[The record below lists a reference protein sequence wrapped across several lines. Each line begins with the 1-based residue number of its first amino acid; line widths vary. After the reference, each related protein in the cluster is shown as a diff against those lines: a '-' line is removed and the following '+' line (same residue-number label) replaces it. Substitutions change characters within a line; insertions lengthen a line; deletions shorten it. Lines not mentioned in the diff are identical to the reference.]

1 MTFFTREFCL
11 NCPCFIVQEKSFI
24 FSIGFYLVLLAVFT
38 VSVIIGYF
46 VNLQRLKKR
55 NKELEKIIDERTSDI
70 RKQNQQLKSQSLKLK
85 NYFQSTSE
93 SIKYAGKIQHA
104 LLPHPDLLKHY
115 FKDSFIYLS
124 PKEAISG
131 DFYWMA
137 DLGDKI
143 IVAVVDCTGH
153 GVPGAFMS
161 VLGSTLLDQIVMD
174 KKYWQPDLIL
184 GALNDMVEEALKQ
197 HQDNNST
204 YDGFDI
210 GLCTIIPKQQ
220 QVLFAG
226 AKRPLVYA
234 KDREVMF
241 IQGDKYAIGGGQL
254 NHPQHYST
262 KRLTFPEIDYLYF
275 YTDGVADQFGGPEN
289 KKFSRS
295 RITQLLSEICHLEG
309 EVQKEKIAAAVDQ
322 WRAGYE
328 QLDDMLIIG
337 FNIAG
342 RS

>member
-1 MTFFTREFCL
+1 M
-11 NCPCFIVQEKSFI
+11 IQEKSFI
-24 FSIGFYLVLLAVFT
+24 FSIDFYLVLLAVFT

-55 NKELEKIIDERTSDI
+55 NKELERIIDERIADI
-70 RKQNQQLKSQSLKLK
+70 RRQNQQLKSQSLKLES
-85 NYFQSTSE
+85 YFESTSE

-104 LLPHPDLLKHY
+104 LLPHADLLKHS

-143 IVAVVDCTGH
+143 IIAVVDCTGH

-161 VLGSTLLDQIVMD
+161 VLGSTLLDQIVID

-184 GALNDMVEEALKQ
+184 TTLNNMVEEALKQ

-210 GLCTIIPKQQ
+210 GLCTIIPGQQ
-220 QVLFAG
+220 EILFAG

-234 KDREVMF
+234 KGQEVMF

-262 KRLTFPEIDYLYF
+262 KRLTFPEIDYLYL

-289 KKFSRS
+289 KKFSRN
-295 RITQLLSEICHLEG
+295 RVTQLLTEICHLKG
-309 EVQKEKIAAAVDQ
+309 EVQKEKITSAIEQ
-322 WRAGYE
+322 WQAGYD
-328 QLDDMLIIG
+328 QLDDMLMIG
-337 FNIAG
+337 INIAD